1 MKNFATS
8 FAVTAAFLTSMV
20 LAQDGTP
27 QIVQGGS
34 NPYTC
39 DPSKCIAPKC
49 ICASQ
54 TPPGGIK
61 PADAPQFVT
70 ITFDDSVQPDLIQ
83 TAADLLNVQ

>member
-1 MKNFATS
+1 MKSLATS
-8 FAVTAAFLTSMV
+8 LAVAAAFLSSFV

-27 QIVQGGS
+27 NIVQGGT

-39 DPSKCIAPKC
+39 DPTKCIAPKC
-49 ICASQ
+49 MCASQ

-70 ITFDDSVQPDLIQ
+70 ITFDDSVQPELLQ
-83 TAADLLNVQ
+83 TAYDLLNVQ

>member
-1 MKNFATS
+1 MKY
-8 FAVTAAFLTSMV
+8 FAVSLAVAVTLLSSLTV
-20 LAQDGTP
+20 AQDGTP
-27 QIVQGGS
+27 TIVQGGA

-39 DPSKCIAPKC
+39 DPTKCIAPKC
-49 ICASQ
+49 LCASQ

-70 ITFDDSVQPDLIQ
+70 ITFDDSVQPELIQ